1 MLDEEKKPDYINT
14 ASSLKIKE
22 SAVPKDI
29 NDLFEILE
37 VSPNASEEVM
47 KAAAKALMVKY
58 HPDKGG
64 DERHFKAVN
73 EALAILTDPK
83 AKAHFEKQYRDMGG
97 KVVGEY
103 RILSMIA
110 EGGFGKTYKAEHIGN
125 GKLVCIKHCHRLDK
139 ADEEILMEESQ
150 NMWDLRHYSIPA
162 VRGILRMPDGKLAFV
177 MSYIPGPT
185 WMQILEKLEENGQRL
200 DPEHVAWIT
209 ERVLNALRYIHYQGV
224 VHGDL
229 KPHNIIIEPDK
240 HLASIVDFGLSS
252 LKPKA
257 KSGNKGY
264 TEYFSAPE
272 VIAGGTIL
280 PESDFYSLGMTM
292 IYALSGDADLLI
304 RKEVP
309 SHTPEPMKKFIRRL
323 IVRNP
328 LSRPRWPKDPGVPDL
343 WDEFREVRKES
354 FGKEHT
360 GLKPIP
366 GF

>member
-1 MLDEEKKPDYINT
+1 MARLETIGNLYE
-14 ASSLKIKE
+14 
-22 SAVPKDI
+22 V
-29 NDLFEILE
+29 LE

-47 KAAAKALMVKY
+47 RAAAKALMVKY
-58 HPDKGG
+58 HPDRGG
-64 DERHFKAVN
+64 DVNRFKDVSS
-73 EALAILTDPK
+73 ALEILTDPK
-83 AKAHFEKQYRDMGG
+83 ARARLENNFRDMSG

-103 RILSMIA
+103 RILAKIA
-110 EGGFGKTYKAEHIGN
+110 EGGFGKTYKAEHIAVGEP
-125 GKLVCIKHCHRLDK
+125 VCIKHCHNLDK
-139 ADEEILMEESQ
+139 LDEAILIEETKI
-150 NMWDLRHYSIPA
+150 MWDLRHFSIPA
-162 VRGILRMPDGKLAFV
+162 IRGILRMPDKKLAMV

-185 WMQILEKLEENGQRL
+185 LAQIIEKVSEKNEEL

-240 HLASIVDFGLSS
+240 HLASLVDFGLAKI
-252 LKPKA
+252 KPKA

-264 TEYFSAPE
+264 TELFSAPE
-272 VIAGGTIL
+272 VIDGGTIL

-292 IYALSGDADLLI
+292 IYALSGDVGHLF

-309 SHTPEPMKKFIRRL
+309 RHTPEPMKKFISRL

-328 LSRPRWPKDPGVPDL
+328 LSRPKWPKDPNAPDP
-343 WDEFREVRKES
+343 WDEFLEVRKES
-354 FGKEHT
+354 FGRNRSK
-360 GLKPIP
+360 LKPIP